1 MPTTKQNPLIDK
13 SKRIINIPAILT
25 TDSDDIC
32 MACFKS
38 RHDHNAEEKQDCS
51 GKLVKLGIIRFCGL
65 CGLTKPSE
73 GHHDR
78 CGKCG
83 EKYTFSNE

>member
-1 MPTTKQNPLIDK
+1 M
-13 SKRIINIPAILT
+13 LT

-32 MACFKS
+32 MVCFKS
-38 RHDHNAEEKQDCS
+38 NHEHNAEEKQYCS
-51 GKLVKLGIIRFCGL
+51 NKLVKFGMVRFCGL

-78 CGKCG
+78 CGNCG